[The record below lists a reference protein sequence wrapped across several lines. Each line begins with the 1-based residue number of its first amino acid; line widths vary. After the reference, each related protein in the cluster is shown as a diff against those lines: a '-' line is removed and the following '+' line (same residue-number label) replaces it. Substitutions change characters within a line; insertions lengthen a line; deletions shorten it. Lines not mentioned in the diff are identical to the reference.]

1 MFVYDGGEI
10 MAGYRWALVAVAT
23 LWLVVGRGL
32 LQMVLVGRR
41 WSYDLVMPENVSSN
55 KENNSTVRE
64 KQKKKH
70 SRKAT

>member
-1 MFVYDGGEI
+1 
-10 MAGYRWALVAVAT
+10 MASYRWALVAAAT
-23 LWLVVGRGL
+23 LWLVVVGGDKIIGGRGS